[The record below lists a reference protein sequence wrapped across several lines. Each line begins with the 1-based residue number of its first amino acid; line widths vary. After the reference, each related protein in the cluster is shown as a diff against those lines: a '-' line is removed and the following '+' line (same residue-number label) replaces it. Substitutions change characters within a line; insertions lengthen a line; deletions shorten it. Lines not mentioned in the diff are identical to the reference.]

1 MVNKNLL
8 ISCAG
13 GLFFFDFLKCLKNQ
27 KNLKFKIVGIDNDP
41 KAYGKVLVDK
51 FYSLNKITSEIKFFN
66 YIKKII
72 IKEKINIIIPL
83 SDNEIRFF
91 YKYKKKYLKLFP
103 NLKFSFFENKYFDVF
118 LYKNNFYNFCH
129 NNNVEVGKFF
139 IISKFD
145 QLKKKVAKNK
155 KYILKSTTDSGSKNV
170 FLINQNCKKMRKILN
185 DRQCYETNLSGF
197 KKFYDSKKKYI
208 LSDFY
213 EGSGYDVDCFSV
225 NGDIKNM
232 VIRKRLMFNKFMYY
246 SPGHKIIKNL
256 KIEKLIKKFI
266 FLSKYTGVSDFDI
279 VESKGKYILID
290 TSCRFSGSV
299 GIAHLAGINFPLML
313 IKYILGIKFSKNK
326 IKYNMSIKP
335 FLTFQETENDK
346 MIEKYISKFYDQ
358 VRI

>member
-1 MVNKNLL
+1 MINKNLL

-72 IKEKINIIIPL
+72 IKENINIIIPL

-91 YKYKKKYLKLFP
+91 FKYKKKYLKLFP
-103 NLKFSFFENKYFDVF
+103 NLKFSFFENKYFDIF
-118 LYKNNFYNFCH
+118 LYKNNFYNFCR
-129 NNNVEVGKFF
+129 NNSVEVGKFF

-145 QLKKKVAKNK
+145 QLKEKVAKNK

-170 FLINQNCKKMRKILN
+170 FLISQNCKKMRKILN

-197 KKFYDSKKKYI
+197 KKFYDPKKKYI
-208 LSDFY
+208 LSDYY

-225 NGDIKNM
+225 NGDIK
-232 VIRKRLMFNKFMYY
+232 IW
-246 SPGHKIIKNL
+246 
-256 KIEKLIKKFI
+256 
-266 FLSKYTGVSDFDI
+266 
-279 VESKGKYILID
+279 
-290 TSCRFSGSV
+290 
-299 GIAHLAGINFPLML
+299 
-313 IKYILGIKFSKNK
+313 
-326 IKYNMSIKP
+326 
-335 FLTFQETENDK
+335 
-346 MIEKYISKFYDQ
+346 
-358 VRI
+358 